1 MDRLTHL
8 LLEDVCRYKGC
19 LCPGGDAG
27 SGLEAGCP
35 EYGIFH
41 SPGVAQRHGLTAVR
55 QLSTLCLSFFFFNCF
70 ETPVFFFCRVPSV
83 LSRAGVEE
91 QSMSK
96 SLFCSCQ
103 VRLHREAEELAR
115 LPEICPKRQHQF

>member
-1 MDRLTHL
+1 MTYNRLVISVDRLTHL
-8 LLEDVCRYKGC
+8 VLEDVCRYKGC

-55 QLSTLCLSFFFFNCF
+55 QLSTLYLFFFFCIVSKLLCF
-70 ETPVFFFCRVPSV
+70 FPVSSA
-83 LSRAGVEE
+83 LSA
-91 QSMSK
+91 Q
-96 SLFCSCQ
+96 
-103 VRLHREAEELAR
+103 
-115 LPEICPKRQHQF
+115 

>member
-8 LLEDVCRYKGC
+8 VLEDVCRYKGC

-55 QLSTLCLSFFFFNCF
+55 QLSTLYLFFFFFVLFRNCC
-70 ETPVFFFCRVPSV
+70 VFFLSRVPSV

-96 SLFCSCQ
+96 SLSCSCQ
-103 VRLHREAEELAR
+103 V
-115 LPEICPKRQHQF
+115 